1 LVRQGFFAAA
11 KMEAAMAENRGI
23 AQGMQ
28 VLTSDGELLGT
39 VDAPASDGFML
50 RRMGPSNPTQEA
62 IPDMWILRVD
72 EQVHLNRTGAEA
84 LAGWKSRSFETSS
97 GERPGAPDDARVE
110 KEGRRSSSW
119 LIWVLVALVALAVAA
134 LLYVQFSN

>member
-1 LVRQGFFAAA
+1 MV
-11 KMEAAMAENRGI
+11 ENKGI

-28 VLTSDGELLGT
+28 VVTSDGELLGT

-50 RRMGPSNPTQEA
+50 RRMGSSDPTQET

-84 LAGWKSRSFETSS
+84 LAGWKSRRFETSS

-110 KEGRRSSSW
+110 QEGRRRNV
-119 LIWVLVALVALAVAA
+119 LTWVLVALVALVVAA
-134 LLYVQFSN
+134 LLYTQYAN